1 MVELVKIRFHGYETR
16 IKSFQ
21 EKKTLLELVFY
32 TYATPLLLPAAA
44 ALAPA
49 SIIF

>member
-1 MVELVKIRFHGYETR
+1 MVKLEIRFHGYETR

-21 EKKTLLELVFY
+21 VKKTLLKLVFY
-32 TYATPLLLPAAA
+32 TYATPLLLLAAV
-44 ALAPA
+44 LAPA